1 MSPHHDFDWP
11 DDSGHGPVWHAVM
24 SLLTIAG
31 IGLVALLVAFLA
43 VPR

>member
-43 VPR
+43 VKP

>member
-1 MSPHHDFDWP
+1 MRYDWP

-31 IGLVALLVAFLA
+31 IGLVALFVAVAA